1 MPIKPTTAFPHF
13 RKAEFDNLS
22 ATDLNT
28 IVAAVGNENYV
39 IAIFGDARR
48 LIEFTKWT
56 PVRPDL

>member
-48 LIEFTKWT
+48 LIEFTK
-56 PVRPDL
+56 